1 MSSSS
6 FIRNFQEV
14 IDYEREKLVDNLLEL
29 SQIFYD
35 EKDKYHKLIALSVS
49 SSIFKILTI

>member
-6 FIRNFQEV
+6 FIRNFQEI
-14 IDYEREKLVDNLLEL
+14 IDHEREKLADNLSEL

-35 EKDKYHKLIALSVS
+35 EKDKYYKLIALSVS

>member
-6 FIRNFQEV
+6 FIRNFQEI
-14 IDYEREKLVDNLLEL
+14 IDDEREKIADNLSEL

-35 EKDKYHKLIALSVS
+35 EKDKYYKLIALSVS